1 MSVLFYGTPEYEAYQ
16 ATQAPY
22 RAAAEAK
29 RVAREAER
37 AEREQ
42 KAAPLRAALEKYNRR
57 LERLR
62 DEAAASYKTIQEAAE
77 KCTQTENKA
86 ISDVA
91 RWKEGTLSKAAAARS
106 ADLAEAATDA
116 HNALVPAHNS
126 IVARHEVMKENI
138 QKVTAELAALAQDPR

>member
-16 ATQAPY
+16 VTQAPH

-37 AEREQ
+37 AAREQ
-42 KAAPLRAALEKYNRR
+42 KAAPLRAELERCNRQ
-57 LERLR
+57 LERLQ
-62 DEAAASYKTIQEAAE
+62 DEAATSYKTIQEAEE

-86 ISDVA
+86 ILDVA
-91 RWKEGTLSKAAAARS
+91 RWRAGTLSKAAANRS
-106 ADLAEAATDA
+106 VDSAENATDA

-138 QKVTAELAALAQDPR
+138 QKISAELAALAQEPR